1 MYTVVKY
8 NNYRKNQFFDI
19 KLVTDDLEYAKK
31 VAYNNAKKEILRYGD
46 CSSYRLS
53 TDIEEYYLYP
63 ENKTI
68 VQYIVVEVEKYKK
81 NKLKISSKYSNVH
94 AVLELP
100 KHEKDESLEEIDN
113 NLIFDNYH
121 SDNDSEDEDD
131 EEDNKKNN

>member
-8 NNYRKNQFFDI
+8 NNYRKQQYFEI
-19 KLVTDDLEYAKK
+19 KLATDDLEYAKK
-31 VAYNNAKKEILRYGD
+31 VAYNNAKKEMIRQSDLFF
-46 CSSYRLS
+46 SYRLS

-113 NLIFDNYH
+113 NLIFDDYY
-121 SDNDSEDEDD
+121 SDNDSEDE